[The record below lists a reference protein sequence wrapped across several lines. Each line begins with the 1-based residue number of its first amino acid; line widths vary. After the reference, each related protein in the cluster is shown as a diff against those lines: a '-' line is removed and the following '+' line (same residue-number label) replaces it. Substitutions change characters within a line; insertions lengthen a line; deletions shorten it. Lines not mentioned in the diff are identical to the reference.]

1 MKNSNELKEER
12 STIIEKLEVIKNVAE
27 AEERDLTSEENSKVD
42 ELIVK
47 TDEFDAKKLD
57 KTLFG

>member
-42 ELIVK
+42 ELIV
-47 TDEFDAKKLD
+47 
-57 KTLFG
+57 